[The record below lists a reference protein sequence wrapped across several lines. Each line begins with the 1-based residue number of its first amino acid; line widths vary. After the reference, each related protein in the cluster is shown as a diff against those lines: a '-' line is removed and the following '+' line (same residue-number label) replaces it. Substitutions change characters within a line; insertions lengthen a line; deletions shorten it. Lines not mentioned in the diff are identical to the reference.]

1 MTLLRR
7 MIVAAPLL
15 LLACGPFPPVET
27 ASLPRDSVEGAGDPT
42 RAAIITASTAFQ
54 AGGAPAARPAVMAR
68 TLANLEFL
76 AVNTVN
82 NPLLDSAPATL
93 QSQLLIARREW
104 RAALDIPATVPAQ
117 QVVNRLYALSR
128 TLDGAPGSSDPSM
141 AARLQALP
149 ALPQTAAAAASAA
162 EALRSRNTQ
171 GRPIR

>member
-1 MTLLRR
+1 
-7 MIVAAPLL
+7 
-15 LLACGPFPPVET
+15 
-27 ASLPRDSVEGAGDPT
+27 
-42 RAAIITASTAFQ
+42 
-54 AGGAPAARPAVMAR
+54 
-68 TLANLEFL
+68 
-76 AVNTVN
+76 
-82 NPLLDSAPATL
+82 
-93 QSQLLIARREW
+93 
-104 RAALDIPATVPAQ
+104 VPAQ